1 MSDKS
6 GRLPCKMANPKK
18 DSQKRADRWVLCVF
32 VLSFVLSMFMSWS
45 SSAALASVG
54 IAVAS
59 VTVLLLVCIGILFD
73 ILGVAVTSAEMAP
86 LVAMASRKVRG
97 AKQALWMLRNADRVS
112 SVCND
117 VVGDICG
124 VISGSAGATLAIRS
138 VELTQGVTT
147 FTVGIWVSAFIAA
160 LTVGGK
166 AFGKR
171 IAIERSRDIIL
182 FAGRIAA
189 FFVGRTPRR

>member
-1 MSDKS
+1 MSDM
-6 GRLPCKMANPKK
+6 GRRLPHKMANPKK
-18 DSQKRADRWVLCVF
+18 DTKKRATQWVVCVF

-45 SSAALASVG
+45 SSVALASVG

-59 VTVLLLVCIGILFD
+59 ITVLLLVFLGILFD

-86 LVAMASRKVRG
+86 LVSMASRKVRG
-97 AKQALWMLRNADRVS
+97 AKQALWMLQNADRVS
-112 SVCND
+112 SVCNV

-124 VISGSAGATLAIRS
+124 VVSGSAGATLAVRI
-138 VELTQGVTT
+138 VELTQGTTT
-147 FTVGIWVSAFIAA
+147 FAVGIWVSAFIAA

-171 IAIERSRDIIL
+171 IAIKRSRDIIL
-182 FAGRIAA
+182 FAGCVAA
-189 FFVGRTPRR
+189 FFNGKTQRR

>member
-1 MSDKS
+1 M
-6 GRLPCKMANPKK
+6 GRRLPRKMANPKK
-18 DSQKRADRWVLCVF
+18 DSKKRAYQWVLCVF
-32 VLSFVLSMFMSWS
+32 ILSFVLSMFMSWS
-45 SSAALASVG
+45 SSVALASVG

-59 VTVLLLVCIGILFD
+59 VTVLLLVFIGILFD

-86 LVAMASRKVRG
+86 LVAMASRKVKG
-97 AKQALWMLRNADRVS
+97 AKQALWMLKNADRVS

-124 VISGSAGATLAIRS
+124 VVSGSAGATLAIRI
-138 VELTQGVTT
+138 VELTQGTTT
-147 FTVGIWVSAFIAA
+147 FAVGIWVSAFIAA

-182 FAGRIAA
+182 FAGRVAA
-189 FFVGRTPRR
+189 FCGGRAPRR

>member
-1 MSDKS
+1 
-6 GRLPCKMANPKK
+6 MANPKK
-18 DSQKRADRWVLCVF
+18 DSKKRAYQWVLCVF
-32 VLSFVLSMFMSWS
+32 ILSFVLSMFMSWS
-45 SSAALASVG
+45 SSVALASVG
-54 IAVAS
+54 IAVAT
-59 VTVLLLVCIGILFD
+59 VTVLLLVFIGILFD

-86 LVAMASRKVRG
+86 LVAMASRKVKG
-97 AKQALWMLRNADRVS
+97 AKQALWMLKNADRVS

-124 VISGSAGATLAIRS
+124 VVSGSAGATLAIRI
-138 VELTQGVTT
+138 VELTQGTTT
-147 FTVGIWVSAFIAA
+147 FAVGIWVSAFIAA

-182 FAGRIAA
+182 FAGRVAA
-189 FFVGRTPRR
+189 FCGGRAPRR

>member
-1 MSDKS
+1 
-6 GRLPCKMANPKK
+6 MANPKK
-18 DSQKRADRWVLCVF
+18 DSKKRAYQWVLCVF
-32 VLSFVLSMFMSWS
+32 ILSFVLSMFMSWS
-45 SSAALASVG
+45 SSVALASVG

-59 VTVLLLVCIGILFD
+59 VTVLLLVFIGILFD

-86 LVAMASRKVRG
+86 LVAMASRKVKG
-97 AKQALWMLRNADRVS
+97 AKQALWMLKNADRVS

-124 VISGSAGATLAIRS
+124 VVSGSAGATLAIRI
-138 VELTQGVTT
+138 VELTQGTTT
-147 FTVGIWVSAFIAA
+147 FAVGIWVSAFIAA

-182 FAGRIAA
+182 FAGRVAA
-189 FFVGRTPRR
+189 FFGCRAPRR